1 MTDQL
6 LARFGREVTAGEVLF
21 LEGEAGE
28 EMFVIQTGSIRV
40 SKRVGQSQKTL
51 AILGPGEFVGEMSI
65 LNGKPRTAT
74 ATVVEPGM
82 CLIISAKTLEAM
94 VAKNAEIAM
103 RLIKKLS
110 SRLDSAD
117 TLIEIL
123 MHQDPRMRVIL
134 GLARFAETRGIPEG
148 EGVRVQITP
157 EDLGEE
163 IGVDP
168 LVTEEV
174 LNRLRRLKLLDEDP
188 DGSFFIADPARLHE
202 FLEFLDMP
210 PSPSA
215 SRTPP
220 SPSGSR

>member
-6 LARFGREVTAGEVLF
+6 LARFGREVLAGEVLF
-21 LEGEAGE
+21 REGEMGD
-28 EMFVIQTGSIRV
+28 EMFVIQTGSVRV
-40 SKRVGQSQKTL
+40 TKKVGQSQKTL
-51 AILGPGEFVGEMSI
+51 ALLGPGEFVGEMSI

-74 ATVVEPGM
+74 ATVVDSGM

-110 SRLDSAD
+110 ARLDSAD

-134 GLARFAETRGIPEG
+134 GLSRFAETRGTPEG
-148 EGVRVQITP
+148 EGVRVHITV
-157 EDLGEE
+157 EDLAEE

-168 LVTEEV
+168 LVAEDV

-188 DGSFFIADPARLHE
+188 DGTFLIADPARLHD

-210 PSPSA
+210 S
-215 SRTPP
+215 TPP
-220 SPSGSR
+220 GSR

>member
-6 LARFGREVTAGEVLF
+6 LARFGREVVAGEVLF
-21 LEGEAGE
+21 REGEMGD
-28 EMFVIQTGSIRV
+28 EMFVIQSGSIRIT
-40 SKRVGQSQKTL
+40 KRVGATQKTL
-51 AILGPGEFVGEMSI
+51 ALLGAGEFVGEMSI

-74 ATVVEPGM
+74 ATVVDPGT

-110 SRLDSAD
+110 GRLDSAD

-134 GLARFAETRGIPEG
+134 GLSRFAETRGKPEG
-148 EGVRVQITP
+148 DGVRIQISGD
-157 EDLGEE
+157 DLAEE

-168 LVTEEV
+168 NVAEEV

-210 PSPSA
+210 PTSQGG
-215 SRTPP
+215 R
-220 SPSGSR
+220 